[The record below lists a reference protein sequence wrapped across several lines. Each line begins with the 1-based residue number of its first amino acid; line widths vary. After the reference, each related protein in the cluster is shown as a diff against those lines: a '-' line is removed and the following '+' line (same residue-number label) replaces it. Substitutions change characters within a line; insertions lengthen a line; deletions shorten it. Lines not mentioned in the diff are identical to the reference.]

1 MEMFKGIIDGRT
13 RTIIVISGSTSLE
26 YAVNQLK
33 DRRFRVSFYNSWA
46 SVLSAAG
53 SPGSQ
58 SGNVSPSG
66 SPVVESAGRPGQP
79 DPTHELGQADH
90 TTNAIAG
97 SAPPQPGFPP
107 PPLPPPYTA
116 RAPLDVTP

>member
-1 MEMFKGIIDGRT
+1 MEMFKGIIDART

-66 SPVVESAGRPGQP
+66 SPVVGSAASSGLP

-97 SAPPQPGFPP
+97 GAPP
-107 PPLPPPYTA
+107 PPPYTA
-116 RAPLDVTP
+116 RPPADVNP